1 MFIKEEDKRSPKIE
15 DSENKK
21 LLKVEES
28 KGSLKLELNGR
39 SDQPEGCSQKLVD
52 IKEEAKQQPQVKAKA
67 DEPMVRIC
75 RKLVFPCYGPY
86 SAADHRQPG
95 C

>member
-1 MFIKEEDKRSPKIE
+1 MFVKDEKDKRSPKIE

-21 LLKVEES
+21 FLKVEES
-28 KGSLKLELNGR
+28 KGSLKFELKGR

-52 IKEEAKQQPQVKAKA
+52 IKEEAKQQPQVKAKT
-67 DEPMVRIC
+67 DEPMVC
-75 RKLVFPCYGPY
+75 MSQTCLPCYGPY